1 MQMCIF
7 STAENVT
14 KRMQEYLS
22 AECRN
27 QKRGNTTKSRPP
39 EQIKRSVFIISCKN
53 HFNLLTSQTTRLVAP
68 VLGCIFFDIGSQHR
82 FAIQAKVRI
91 HLCDTHKAEK
101 AAARTVFQAD
111 ISAFTAFSPCNTKFN
126 SRTSAT
132 RTIHIFTP
140 ESIVHL
146 YYMTNSK

>member
-1 MQMCIF
+1 MQ
-7 STAENVT
+7 
-14 KRMQEYLS
+14 KLPS

-27 QKRGNTTKSRPP
+27 QKRENTTRSRPP
-39 EQIKRSVFIISCKN
+39 EQIKRSVFMLSCKN
-53 HFNLLTSQTTRLVAP
+53 HFNLLTSQTTGVVAP
-68 VLGCIFFDIGSQHR
+68 VPGCIFFDIGSQHR

-101 AAARTVFQAD
+101 AAACTVFQAD
-111 ISAFTAFSPCNTKFN
+111 ISAFAAFAPCNTKFN

-146 YYMTNSK
+146 YYMTNGE